1 MNWTRKFNKTT
12 KNKHY
17 LSDRSRSLNLAA
29 VPSSSTGGADMPT
42 HKIMSGKAHQFAGV
56 SNHDA
61 GRKGT
66 QEDSTMSTAGKMD
79 KRNSLGCLKFL
90 SSLFAS

>member
-1 MNWTRKFNKTT
+1 MNWTSIMNKGYMGQ
-12 KNKHY
+12 NY
-17 LSDRSRSLNLAA
+17 LSIRSRSLNSAA

-66 QEDSTMSTAGKMD
+66 QEDSTISTAEKMD
-79 KRNSLGCLKFL
+79 KRNSLSCRNFL
-90 SSLFAS
+90 ST